1 MVIRQ
6 GEVFWLNLPE
16 PKASEPGYRRPCI
29 VVQNDTFNRSRIA
42 TTVVCILTTNLKL
55 AKAPGNVLLSEGEA
69 NLSKASVINIS
80 QIITVNK
87 SDLQSNQKIGQLAE
101 QKLNLVISG
110 LELLIK
116 PS

>member
-55 AKAPGNVLLSEGEA
+55 AKAPGNVLLSKGEA

-80 QIITVNK
+80 QILTVNK
-87 SDLQSNQKIGQLAE
+87 SDLQSEQKIGQLTV

-110 LELLIK
+110 FELLIK